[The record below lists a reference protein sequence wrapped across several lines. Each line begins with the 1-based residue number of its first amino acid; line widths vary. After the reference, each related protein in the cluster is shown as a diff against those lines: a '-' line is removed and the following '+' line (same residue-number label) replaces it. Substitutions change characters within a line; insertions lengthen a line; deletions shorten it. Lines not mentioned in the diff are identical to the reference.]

1 MRKVTAQRLAE
12 FTERDYVLTFGVG
25 KREFDRMLAALEDAY
40 RREHK
45 RKPRFTKI
53 TMLDK
58 LVLTLI
64 YRHEYRSMDSIAA
77 EYEVSRDTI
86 EVNVHWVGAD
96 PAERRSNP
104 EKRYLCVQNQLKQAP
119 AQNPKILCR
128 SFFTYWR
135 SLRAFWPECTT
146 VHLEFWAEE

>member
-12 FTERDYVLTFGVG
+12 FTERDYVLTFGIG

-40 RREHK
+40 CREHK

-86 EVNVHWVGAD
+86 EANVHWVEQTLLNAD
-96 PAERRSNP
+96 LIQKSVT
-104 EKRYLCVQNQLKQAP
+104 CVYKTN
-119 AQNPKILCR
+119 
-128 SFFTYWR
+128 
-135 SLRAFWPECTT
+135 
-146 VHLEFWAEE
+146 

>member
-64 YRHEYRSMDSIAA
+64 YRHEYRIAA

-86 EVNVHWVGAD
+86 EVNVHWVEQTLLNAD
-96 PAERRSNP
+96 LIQKSVT
-104 EKRYLCVQNQLKQAP
+104 CVYKTN
-119 AQNPKILCR
+119 
-128 SFFTYWR
+128 
-135 SLRAFWPECTT
+135 
-146 VHLEFWAEE
+146 

>member
-12 FTERDYVLTFGVG
+12 FTERDYVLTFGVE
-25 KREFDRMLAALEDAY
+25 KREFDRMLATLEDAY

-45 RKPRFTKI
+45 RKLRFTKI

-86 EVNVHWVGAD
+86 EVNVHWVEQTLLNAD
-96 PAERRSNP
+96 LLESSVT
-104 EKRYLCVQNQLKQAP
+104 CVYKTNAG
-119 AQNPKILCR
+119 
-128 SFFTYWR
+128 
-135 SLRAFWPECTT
+135 TT
-146 VHLEFWAEE
+146 AH